1 MPDIFVGESENHE
14 TNINESV
21 QDKAGIKEVSS
32 VKPSPINHK
41 SNHRHSHLLSA
52 YCDNPQAV
60 KVADKL
66 DDEEI
71 LLYLRKHFVTNIPWI
86 IKAISFMLVF
96 PLFIFVNLFGLIDIT
111 FIPYNY
117 VLFISIFYYMMI
129 FTYMF
134 VHYLSWFYNIS
145 LVTTKRIIDIDFSSL
160 VYENVAATKL
170 TQLEDVSY
178 SQIGIIRSIFDYGDV
193 TLQTAGTVS
202 GFDFL
207 AVPHPEKV
215 INVINN
221 LIGKSKHA

>member
-1 MPDIFVGESENHE
+1 MPDIFIGKSINDES
-14 TNINESV
+14 
-21 QDKAGIKEVSS
+21 GIKEDTSDKPV
-32 VKPSPINHK
+32 VKETTAPITHK
-41 SNHRHSHLLSA
+41 FSHTHSHLFSA

-71 LLYLRKHFVTNIPWI
+71 LLYLRKHFVTNAPWI
-86 IKAISFMLVF
+86 IKAIGFMIIF
-96 PLFIFVNLFGLIDIT
+96 PLLVYVNSFGLIDIT
-111 FIPYNY
+111 FLPYNY
-117 VLFISIFYYMMI
+117 VLFLTTFYYMII
-129 FTYMF
+129 FAYMF
-134 VHYLSWFYNIS
+134 VKYLSWFYNIS
-145 LVTTKRIIDIDFSSL
+145 LVTTQRIIDIDFSSL

-207 AVPHPEKV
+207 AVPHPEK
-215 INVINN
+215 IIKIINN
-221 LIGKSKHA
+221 LIGKSKHV